1 MATLPSLNQGNEKQP
16 ERQTLRATGT
26 DDITT
31 MLHAGKNR
39 GKTGGKSVP
48 FGAVA
53 CYHEL
58 KDGTSIKPAPDAES
72 PHESSIAPD
81 RDRTCDLRFRKPF
94 AQNQKPLNLAENLEA
109 ENSSAELA
117 LKIEP
122 KTAPDSAIADEDLR
136 QLIDRWPSLAPAIR
150 RGILAMVKS

>member
-1 MATLPSLNQGNEKQP
+1 MTTLSVKTFSDYMQAAC
-16 ERQTLRATGT
+16 RAARLENSG
-26 DDITT
+26 
-31 MLHAGKNR
+31 R
-39 GKTGGKSVP
+39 KTRRR
-48 FGAVA
+48 
-53 CYHEL
+53 
-58 KDGTSIKPAPDAES
+58 IKR
-72 PHESSIAPD
+72 IAPD